1 MPQSGINIVKRNH
14 TFSTPTTENKYTL
27 LGCKGSNI
35 LSNILR
41 FPANDRVAMFRSNTS
56 RSASSVVKK
65 ARRGQAF
72 YI

>member
-27 LGCKGSNI
+27 LGFKG
-35 LSNILR
+35 SNILR